1 MRTLHIDLGR
11 EMGGGQWQ
19 VLYLLERLKDAR
31 LIARESSPLFRIARE
46 RGIDV
51 GPPALHIPSAEIVH
65 VHDAR
70 AHTWAIFRNFRRL
83 VVSRR
88 VAFPIGTSIFSR
100 WKYRQADAYIAVS
113 QFVARKLMD
122 ARVPQKI
129 ISVVY
134 DGVPIPDEPSSPRGG
149 VIAIPGKC
157 EDIVR
162 AAAKAAGVPVQFS
175 ANLWQDLASAR
186 VLIYASESEGLGS
199 GALAAMAFGVPVIA
213 MPVGGLPE
221 IVKHEHTG
229 LLVDAPEIAAALR
242 RLLEH
247 PDEAARMGRQGREL
261 VKKKFSVD
269 QMVEATKNVY
279 QGVLRS

>member
-19 VLYLLERLKDAR
+19 VVYLLERLKDAR

-51 GPPALHIPSAEIVH
+51 GPPALYVPSAEIVH
-65 VHDAR
+65 AHDAR
-70 AHTWAIFRNFRRL
+70 AHTWAILRSFRSL

-88 VAFPIGTSIFSR
+88 VAFPIGRSIFSR
-100 WKYRQADAYIAVS
+100 WKYRQPDAYLAVS
-113 QFVARKLMD
+113 RFVARKLMD
-122 ARVPQKI
+122 ARVPEEI

-134 DGVPIPDEPSSPRGG
+134 DGVPIPDEPGSMRGG
-149 VIAIPGKC
+149 VIAIRGKC
-157 EDIVR
+157 EDMVV
-162 AAAKAAGVPVQFS
+162 AAAKAVGVPIQFS
-175 ANLWQDLASAR
+175 ANLWQDLSSAR
-186 VLIYASESEGLGS
+186 LLVYASEMEGLGS
-199 GALAAMAFGVPVIA
+199 GALAAMAWGVPVIA
-213 MPVGGLPE
+213 TPAGGLPE
-221 IVKHEHTG
+221 IVEHERTG
-229 LLVDAPEIAAALR
+229 LLVEASGIGAALR
-242 RLLEH
+242 RLLDR